1 MNIIA
6 VAFAKT
12 LLEGPWVTG
21 NNEKKARYKV
31 QMGESH
37 AGAGEAFDVSDEFSY
52 VKEASAV
59 VSGAVGDLGYVF
71 AVVGGTY
78 NAANKGYPAASI
90 KLAAHREVND
100 GGGAS
105 ALDPCNTVD
114 LKAINDLIVTI
125 TGT

>member
-1 MNIIA
+1 MT

-37 AGAGEAFDVSDEFSY
+37 TGAGEAFDVSAEFNY

-71 AVVGGTY
+71 AVIGGTY
-78 NAANKGYPAASI
+78 NTANKGYPAASI
-90 KLAAHREVND
+90 KLAAHQGLN
-100 GGGAS
+100 GGGA
-105 ALDPCNTVD
+105 AAAFDPCDGED